1 MLKLTVY
8 TVATLASLAGAA
20 LAEPM
25 KLTVNQAFSVSVGI
39 DQLNKGA
46 TQIIK
51 DGAKET
57 QAQTP
62 FAFGPGF
69 RVALA
74 VNASHISDAI
84 GPAQRALKAARDKLA
99 SGGGELDAEARKAI
113 DAEAEKIGAQI
124 LEIDL
129 APITEDQLALDKN
142 PGISA
147 ATIQALLPI
156 FKRPNTCHH
165 LRKRPARCGN
175 AARRAVSVSSRH
187 VSGCVTAGRCMA
199 VSTYI

>member
-1 MLKLTVY
+1 MRILFVILSLFL
-8 TVATLASLAGAA
+8 ATPV

-62 FAFGPGF
+62 FALSPGF

-74 VNASHISDAI
+74 VDASHISDAI
-84 GPAQRALKAARDKLA
+84 GPAQRALKAARERLA
-99 SGGGELDAEARKAI
+99 PGGGELDAEARKAI
-113 DAEAEKIGAQI
+113 DAEAEKIGAEI

-129 APITEDQLALDKN
+129 APIAEDQLALDKN

-156 FKRPNTCHH
+156 FKH
-165 LRKRPARCGN
+165 
-175 AARRAVSVSSRH
+175 
-187 VSGCVTAGRCMA
+187 
-199 VSTYI
+199 

>member
-1 MLKLTVY
+1 MKLAAY
-8 TVATLASLAGAA
+8 IIAALLAFAGAA
-20 LAEPM
+20 LAEPI

-51 DGAKET
+51 DGVKET

-62 FAFGPGF
+62 FAFSPGF

-84 GPAQRALKAARDKLA
+84 GPAQRAIKAAREKLGA
-99 SGGGELDAEARKAI
+99 GELDAEARKAL
-113 DAEAEKIGAQI
+113 DAEGEKIGAQI

-129 APITEDQLALDKN
+129 TPIAESDLALDKN

-156 FKRPNTCHH
+156 FKH
-165 LRKRPARCGN
+165 
-175 AARRAVSVSSRH
+175 
-187 VSGCVTAGRCMA
+187 
-199 VSTYI
+199 

>member
-1 MLKLTVY
+1 MKI
-8 TVATLASLAGAA
+8 VAYALVTLFALAGAA
-20 LAEPM
+20 FAESV
-25 KLTVNQAFSVSVGI
+25 KLTVNQAFSVSIGI
-39 DQLNKGA
+39 EQLNKGA

-57 QAQTP
+57 QAQVP

-74 VNASHISDAI
+74 VDASHISDAI

-156 FKRPNTCHH
+156 FKR
-165 LRKRPARCGN
+165 
-175 AARRAVSVSSRH
+175 
-187 VSGCVTAGRCMA
+187 
-199 VSTYI
+199 

>member
-1 MLKLTVY
+1 MKQHI
-8 TVATLASLAGAA
+8 ARFAAALALLYGLILANPA

-39 DQLNKGA
+39 DQLNRGE
-46 TQIIK
+46 TRIVK

-57 QAQTP
+57 QAQIP

-74 VNASHISDAI
+74 VDASHISDAI
-84 GPAQRALKAARDKLA
+84 GPAQRALKAARERLA
-99 SGGGELDAEARKAI
+99 SSGGELDAEARKAVE
-113 DAEAEKIGAQI
+113 AEAERIGAQI

-156 FKRPNTCHH
+156 F
-165 LRKRPARCGN
+165 RK
-175 AARRAVSVSSRH
+175 
-187 VSGCVTAGRCMA
+187 
-199 VSTYI
+199 

>member
-1 MLKLTVY
+1 MKRHIARPAAAIALLY
-8 TVATLASLAGAA
+8 GLIVANSA

-57 QAQTP
+57 QAQAP

-74 VNASHISDAI
+74 VDASHISDAI
-84 GPAQRALKAARDKLA
+84 GPAQRALKAAREKL

-142 PGISA
+142 PGITA

-156 FKRPNTCHH
+156 FKH
-165 LRKRPARCGN
+165 
-175 AARRAVSVSSRH
+175 
-187 VSGCVTAGRCMA
+187 
-199 VSTYI
+199 

>member
-1 MLKLTVY
+1 MKLLACTL
-8 TVATLASLAGAA
+8 ATLFALAGAA

-25 KLTVNQAFSVSVGI
+25 KLTVNQAFSVSIGI
-39 DQLNKGA
+39 EQLNKGA

-74 VNASHISDAI
+74 VDASHISDAI
-84 GPAQRALKAARDKLA
+84 GPAQRALKAAREKLSSA
-99 SGGGELDAEARKAI
+99 GGELDAEARKAI

-124 LEIDL
+124 VEIEL
-129 APITEDQLALDKN
+129 APITEEQLALDKN

-156 FKRPNTCHH
+156 FKH
-165 LRKRPARCGN
+165 
-175 AARRAVSVSSRH
+175 
-187 VSGCVTAGRCMA
+187 
-199 VSTYI
+199 

>member
-1 MLKLTVY
+1 MSKF
-8 TVATLASLAGAA
+8 AIHLAAALAMFAAPA

-25 KLTVNQAFSVSVGI
+25 KLTVNQAFSVSIGI
-39 DQLNKGA
+39 EHLNRGA

-57 QAQTP
+57 SVQVP
-62 FAFGPGF
+62 FAFGPGL

-74 VNASHISDAI
+74 VDASHISDAI
-84 GPAQRALKAARDKLA
+84 GPAQRALKSARERLA
-99 SGGGELDAEARKAI
+99 SAGGELDAEARKAI

-129 APITEDQLALDKN
+129 TPITEDQLALDKN
-142 PGISA
+142 PGVSA

-156 FKRPNTCHH
+156 LKH
-165 LRKRPARCGN
+165 
-175 AARRAVSVSSRH
+175 
-187 VSGCVTAGRCMA
+187 
-199 VSTYI
+199 